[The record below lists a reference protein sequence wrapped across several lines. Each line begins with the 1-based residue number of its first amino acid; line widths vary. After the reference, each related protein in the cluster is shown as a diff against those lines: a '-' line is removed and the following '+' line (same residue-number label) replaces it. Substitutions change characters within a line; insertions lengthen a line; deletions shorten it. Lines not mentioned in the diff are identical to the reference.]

1 MEENL
6 EKIYFIEDNAS
17 FFVECSHIKL
27 NERDNVSTAL
37 LTIILNKKNLKQ
49 CKNYSVLINKI
60 NDYNINNKYYNFIQ
74 VISHLKFYVN
84 RLFNYNEEA
93 NIIEN
98 KLDNIVEI
106 YKKNNPQKIKKMA

>member
-37 LTIILNKKNLKQ
+37 LTIILSEKNLKQ

-60 NDYNINNKYYNFIQ
+60 NNYNINNKYYNFIQ

-84 RLFNYNEEA
+84 RLF
-93 NIIEN
+93 IM
-98 KLDNIVEI
+98 
-106 YKKNNPQKIKKMA
+106 KKQIL

>member
-37 LTIILNKKNLKQ
+37 LTIILSEKNLKQ

-60 NDYNINNKYYNFIQ
+60 SDYNINNKYYNFIQ